1 MTKVSVKN
9 LKGEKVKDLTL
20 NDAIWNIEVNDDCL
34 KKMIRLQL
42 DATRQ
47 GTRKTKNRSEV
58 SGGGKKPWSQKG
70 TGRARQ
76 GSIRATQWR
85 GGGIPFGV
93 SPRDYTFKINKK
105 ERVIALKTA
114 LTYKNKDK
122 ALIVIDNIALKGLK
136 TKEAVEILNVLFTK
150 CMKHYPEGEKTLFV
164 TSDENENLYMATRNL
179 ANVAVIM
186 AGEINCYDLVNADV
200 LVCDEAA
207 VKDIEEALK

>member
-1 MTKVSVKN
+1 MTKISVKN
-9 LKGEKVKDLTL
+9 LNGEKVKDLTL
-20 NDAIWNIEVNDDCL
+20 KDTVWNIEVNNGCL

-58 SGGGKKPWSQKG
+58 SGGGRKPWRQKG

-93 SPRDYTFKINKK
+93 QPRDYSFKINKK
-105 ERVIALKTA
+105 ERVIALKSA
-114 LTYKNKDK
+114 LTLKNVGKELVVVDNFNLATNKTKD
-122 ALIVIDNIALKGLK
+122 AINMLNALKLDNK
-136 TKEAVEILNVLFTK
+136 I
-150 CMKHYPEGEKTLFV
+150 LFV
-164 TSDENENLYMATRNL
+164 TSDDAENLYLATRNL
-179 ANVAVIM
+179 PNALVIY
-186 AGEINCYDLVNADV
+186 ADEINCYDLVNADV

-207 VKDIEEALK
+207 VKQIEEVLK